1 MRARAAAGPRI
12 ARERRPR
19 EHVPRRRLGGCAL
32 RDDLAARHHV
42 HAVRH
47 VEQFGQVARKQQHRR
62 AGARERVDQPVDLR
76 FRADIDAHRR
86 LVEQIDRRRASE
98 PLRERDLLLVAARQ
112 EARGQV
118 RPRGTDVEPADQ
130 RAGDV
135 GLAAPVHEAE
145 ARYARQ
151 VGEHDVLAHRQRE
164 RDAVRGAVF
173 RDERDAVRDRVVR
186 PAHARRAAV
195 HGDAAAH
202 AAREAEQRTNH
213 VLAAGAE
220 PPRQP
225 DDLASPH
232 RERQRAEAAGQR
244 EIARFERDRARRG
257 ARAEPR
263 GIGAGRRAVRI
274 VAPCIG
280 PCTDPRIGPRIGS
293 GGGSRR
299 GGGGGLRR
307 ADHRRDERVARYR
320 ARLEVRDVGAVAQHA
335 HAVAYARD
343 LVQVVRHV
351 EDGVPVGAQPLDRPQ
366 QPVDLARHE
375 RGARLVEHEDLVAAE
390 QRARDLHDLLLG
402 DGQLADQP
410 VGRQVQAELRVQ
422 HRATVAAHALHV
434 ERQ

>member
-1 MRARAAAGPRI
+1 M
-12 ARERRPR
+12 
-19 EHVPRRRLGGCAL
+19 
-32 RDDLAARHHV
+32 
-42 HAVRH
+42 
-47 VEQFGQVARKQQHRR
+47 
-62 AGARERVDQPVDLR
+62 
-76 FRADIDAHRR
+76 
-86 LVEQIDRRRASE
+86 
-98 PLRERDLLLVAARQ
+98 
-112 EARGQV
+112 
-118 RPRGTDVEPADQ
+118 
-130 RAGDV
+130 
-135 GLAAPVHEAE
+135 
-145 ARYARQ
+145 
-151 VGEHDVLAHRQRE
+151 
-164 RDAVRGAVF
+164 RGAVF

-280 PCTDPRIGPRIGS
+280 PCTDPRIGSGGGSGIGS
-293 GGGSRR
+293 GGGGRR
-299 GGGGGLRR
+299 GGGGLRR

-343 LVQVVRHV
+343 LVQVVRHI
-351 EDGVPVGAQPLDRPQ
+351 EDRVPVGAQPLDRPQ